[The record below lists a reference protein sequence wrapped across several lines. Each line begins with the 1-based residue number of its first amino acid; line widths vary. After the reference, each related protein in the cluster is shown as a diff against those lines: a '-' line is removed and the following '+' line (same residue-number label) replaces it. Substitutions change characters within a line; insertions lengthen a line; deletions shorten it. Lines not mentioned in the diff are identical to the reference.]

1 MTAWN
6 MWSPNWGQSSAVQK
20 GVDQA
25 ATLGNAGNTFGVMNN
40 TRVKNNQP
48 VVMFLKVQILKEAK
62 QSAQRQQLVY
72 KSHIM
77 RNYSDEYL
85 NIQLVDCDDRLLM

>member
-1 MTAWN
+1 
-6 MWSPNWGQSSAVQK
+6 
-20 GVDQA
+20 
-25 ATLGNAGNTFGVMNN
+25 
-40 TRVKNNQP
+40 
-48 VVMFLKVQILKEAK
+48 MFLKVQILKEAK

>member
-1 MTAWN
+1 
-6 MWSPNWGQSSAVQK
+6 
-20 GVDQA
+20 
-25 ATLGNAGNTFGVMNN
+25 MNN

-62 QSAQRQQLVY
+62 QSPQTQQLVY